1 MTRRSKTSGEP
12 TKTRGRKTVTS
23 EGRKA
28 PKVRRNRSSSADDK
42 DKKIALL
49 TRERDEALE
58 RQTTTANVL
67 KIINRSTFD
76 LQTVLDTLTQTAARL
91 CGADTGSINQRIG
104 DAYWVVSSCGNSP
117 DAIQH
122 FAEHPLPVDRNSLTG
137 RTVAQGKVIHL
148 PDVLAD
154 PEYGAT
160 RLAARGRIQNRAGG
174 ADAARRHDHRNPCFR
189 PQ

>member
-104 DAYWVVSSCGNSP
+104 DAYWVVSSCGYSP
-117 DAIQH
+117 DAI
-122 FAEHPLPVDRNSLTG
+122 
-137 RTVAQGKVIHL
+137 
-148 PDVLAD
+148 
-154 PEYGAT
+154 
-160 RLAARGRIQNRAGG
+160 
-174 ADAARRHDHRNPCFR
+174 
-189 PQ
+189 